1 MELVTEPD
9 LYSPSIDNFG
19 NYIDK
24 TPSFNNIKCGIRC
37 PCGTRRD
44 KTYDTSSAFS
54 THTKSKSHKKWL
66 DNLNLNKTNYYV
78 ENEKLKQIVQD
89 QRMIIAKMDI
99 ELQNKI
105 TTIDYLT
112 KQLIGR
118 SENTVDDLLNF
129 D

>member
-1 MELVTEPD
+1 MELVTEAD
-9 LYSPSIDNFG
+9 LYTPSIDNFG

-24 TPSFNNIKCGIRC
+24 TPSFNNLKCGLRC
-37 PCGTRRD
+37 PCGSRKD

-54 THTKSKSHKKWL
+54 THTKSKTHQKWL

-78 ENEKLKQIVQD
+78 ENEKLKHTLQD

-99 ELQNKI
+99 ELQNKNL
-105 TTIDYLT
+105 TIDYLT
-112 KQLIGR
+112 QQLLG
-118 SENTVDDLLNF
+118 NTGKTVDNLLNF

>member
-1 MELVTEPD
+1 MELVTEAD
-9 LYSPSIDNFG
+9 LYTPSIDNFG

-24 TPSFNNIKCGIRC
+24 TPSFNNLKCGIRC
-37 PCGTRRD
+37 PCGSRKD

-54 THTKSKSHKKWL
+54 THTKSKTHQKWL

-78 ENEKLKQIVQD
+78 ENEKLKHTLQD

-99 ELQNKI
+99 ELQNKMM
-105 TTIDYLT
+105 TIDYLT
-112 KQLIGR
+112 KQLIG
-118 SENTVDDLLNF
+118 NTGKTVDNLLNF

>member
-24 TPSFNNIKCGIRC
+24 TPSFNNLKCGLRC
-37 PCGTRRD
+37 PCGSRRD

-54 THTKSKSHKKWL
+54 THTKSKTHQKWL

-78 ENEKLKQIVQD
+78 ENEKLKHTLQD

-105 TTIDYLT
+105 MTIDYLT
-112 KQLIGR
+112 KQLIGN
-118 SENTVDDLLNF
+118 SEKTVDNLLNF